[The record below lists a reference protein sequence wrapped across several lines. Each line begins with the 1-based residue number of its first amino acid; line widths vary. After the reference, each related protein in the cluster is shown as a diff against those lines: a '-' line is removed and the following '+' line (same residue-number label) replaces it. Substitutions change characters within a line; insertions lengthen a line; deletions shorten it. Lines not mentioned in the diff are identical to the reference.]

1 MGLTFSELYLLI
13 GVVIA
18 TIDAFYILNRK
29 RKGKLLEAFKYF
41 EETFFNIKYLL
52 PVLFVF
58 NVFLYPIGIL
68 LELHKMRED
77 KVK

>member
-1 MGLTFSELYLLI
+1 MGLKFLELYLII

-18 TIDAFYILNRK
+18 TVDALYILNRK
-29 RKGKLLEAFKYF
+29 RKGKLPEAFKYF

-52 PVLFVF
+52 PILFIF